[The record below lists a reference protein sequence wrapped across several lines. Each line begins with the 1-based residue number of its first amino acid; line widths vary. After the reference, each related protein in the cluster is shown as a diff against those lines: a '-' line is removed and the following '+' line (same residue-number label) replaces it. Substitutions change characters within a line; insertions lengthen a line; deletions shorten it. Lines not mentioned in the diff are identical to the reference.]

1 MKIDIF
7 AHLMTQ
13 KVIDTFVK
21 RVGNMEIV
29 GMRPDEGVDNIWFDM
44 NIRMEIMNKFPDMV
58 QVLVPTGQPLETH
71 ASAKDAIYIA
81 QVYNDELAEAVSK
94 YPKKFVA
101 AVGLVPLSNV
111 KDALKEIE
119 RTIKQLGFKGI
130 LLHTPVHG
138 RPLDLPDFM
147 PIYES
152 MLTYDLPIWLHPTRH
167 HSIPDYTNEKESKY
181 GLYHV
186 FGWPYE
192 TTIAMGRLVCS
203 GILAKYPK
211 LKFITHHA
219 GAMVPFFA
227 DRIPTLN
234 CSFGGKRVDG
244 ETLLKQFRM
253 FYNDT
258 ALNGNAAGIVCAH
271 AFFGT
276 ERLLFGT
283 DMPYGPATGEV
294 FIRKTIN
301 GINGMKISEADKQKI
316 FEGNAKD
323 LLHLKL

>member
-13 KVIDTFVK
+13 KVVDTFVK

-29 GMRPDEGVDNIWFDM
+29 GMRPDEGVDKNWFDM
-44 NIRMEIMNKFPDMV
+44 NIRFEIMNKVPDMV

-81 QVYNDELAEAVSK
+81 QVYNDELAAAVSK
-94 YPKKFVA
+94 YPDKFITAVA
-101 AVGLVPLSNV
+101 LIPLNNV
-111 KDALKEIE
+111 SDALKEME
-119 RTIKQLGFKGI
+119 RTIKQLKFKGI

-138 RPLDLPDFM
+138 RPLDLPDFI
-147 PIYES
+147 PIYEH
-152 MLTYDLPIWLHPTRH
+152 MLDYDLPIWIHPTRH
-167 HSIPDYTNEKESKY
+167 VSIPDYANEKESKY

-203 GILAKYPK
+203 GILMKYPK

-219 GAMVPFFA
+219 GAMAPFFA
-227 DRIPTLN
+227 DRIPMLN

-244 ETLLKQFRM
+244 GTLLKQFRM

-258 ALNGNAAGIVCAH
+258 ALNGNAAGIECAH

-276 ERLLFGT
+276 DHILFGT
-283 DMPYGPATGEV
+283 DMPYGPAKGEV
-294 FIRKTIN
+294 FVRKTIDN
-301 GINGMKISEADKQKI
+301 INGMNISEADKKKI
-316 FEGNAKD
+316 FEENART
-323 LLHLKL
+323 LLHLEP